1 MCFIMKKKLF
11 LHCWLLTFLL
21 VSISFADVQVR
32 DVSVKPHYPWNGLV
46 DITYSILCGET
57 DDKGEQLDVYVA
69 FMGYDTV
76 LKKNVSMT
84 SLTGQGATAP
94 LKTGGPYTVT
104 WNAAKDYPTLNSS
117 GFQVKIHATV
127 NTYMVVDLSG
137 GPNAEKYP
145 VRYTKTPPDLDDDT
159 CRTTELWLRRIPA
172 GTFLMGSPEDELGRK
187 IDEVLHEVTL
197 TDMYFIG
204 IFELT
209 QKQYEIIMGTN
220 PSYHRGDCR
229 PVDMVSYDMIRGTG
243 TKAGAGWPKYGHTVD
258 ESSFMGILQAK
269 TGLTFDLPTEAQWE
283 YACRAGTTTAVNS
296 GKNLESISSD
306 ANMAEVARYGYNNA
320 GRPHYA
326 PGDGKGGYSSQST
339 KVGSYLSNVWGIYD
353 MHGNVYEWCLDWY
366 ASYGTEAVVNPV
378 GPIQPGP
385 VRIARG
391 GSWYDEAH
399 QCRAANRDDDIVNFN
414 GPPSARYD
422 NLGFRIVCLPKFDD
436 LLK

>member
-1 MCFIMKKKLF
+1 MKKKLF
-11 LHCWLLTFLL
+11 QFCWLLTFLL

-187 IDEVLHEVTL
+187 TDEILHEVTL
-197 TDMYFIG
+197 TDIYFIG
-204 IFELT
+204 VFEIT
-209 QKQYEIIMGTN
+209 QKQYALIAGSN
-220 PSYHRGDCR
+220 PSSSGSRGDCR
-229 PVDMVSYDMIRGTG
+229 PVDSVSYDMIRGTG
-243 TKAGAGWPKYGHTVD
+243 TKAGAGWPKYGHSVD
-258 ESSFMGILQAK
+258 ASSFMGILQAK

-283 YACRAGTTTAVNS
+283 YACRAGTTTAINS
-296 GKNLESISSD
+296 GKNLESITSD
-306 ANMAEVARYGYNNA
+306 AKMAEVARYAYNNS
-320 GRPHYA
+320 GHFSGVS
-326 PGDGKGGYSSQST
+326 GDGKGGYDSYST
-339 KVGSYLSNVWGIYD
+339 KVGSYLPNAWGLYD
-353 MHGNVYEWCLDWY
+353 MHGNVWEWCLDRY

-378 GPIQPGP
+378 GPTKGAY
-385 VRIARG
+385 RTARG
-391 GSWYDEAH
+391 GSWYHIARI
-399 QCRAANRDDDIVNFN
+399 CRTASRDDDELNSLPSVNY
-414 GPPSARYD
+414 SD
-422 NLGFRIVCLPKFDD
+422 LGFRIVCLPKFDD